1 MKNETK
7 IMGIPTFILD
17 YSVLKT
23 ILEGK
28 KDASTKVIDKIKEM
42 KKKGIE
48 FKCFTTSA
56 NFHHALFIAN
66 KIDFARLHDIMD
78 IVTIAPSINA
88 DYKDKKSVINDMICF
103 GEAMVA
109 SQKILNNIEKLCG
122 KK

>member
-1 MKNETK
+1 MKTETK

-42 KKKGIE
+42 KKEGIE

-56 NFHHALFIAN
+56 NFHHALFIAK
-66 KIDFARLHDIMD
+66 KIDIVRLHDIMEL
-78 IVTIAPSINA
+78 VVIATSIHRNF
-88 DYKDKKSVINDMICF
+88 KDRESVLSDMVCF
-103 GEAMVA
+103 AEAITM
-109 SQKILNNIEKLCG
+109 SQKILEGI
-122 KK
+122 KKGCLK